1 MSAAGSTQ
9 GILPAPDSRRAG
21 DFIWISSIYPIDD
34 SGQLV
39 QTDAISPY
47 VGQSA
52 MEVQSRRVLEVLD
65 EVLSAAGS
73 SRDNV
78 LKAEV
83 YIENASDFYEFKLV
97 WKEYFGDNP
106 PARTTGVIG
115 ADEHII
121 PGALLNLHAVALAN
135 DASVEREVIMA
146 PDVPDSMDAEHAPHA
161 VKAHPFVFPSA
172 FPATDF
178 ETGVPVGRRPNF
190 PNYGSDAEMQ
200 AQYILENLSKVMEAA
215 GTSID
220 QAFKSQFHET
230 DLQNFHDTDQ
240 VWASYMGAPPD
251 GLSPTRSSMG
261 MYGFLVPDALFAPNL
276 MFIVPDDE
284 HQKVE
289 TQKGIRWHPEEVRKV
304 HFTPGM
310 WVGDWLGLAGQG
322 SVADFADYDSIVRT
336 PAGLPHYWSDIEIQT
351 DFTMVLILEQ
361 LTGNGLDLEDV
372 IDARIYLVESARRD
386 YRGFVRAWEKLYESI
401 DAKPSMSLISSNQTD
416 GTSGMMFE
424 GPVIEIDVIAK
435 KGGK

>member
-1 MSAAGSTQ
+1 MNATGSTQ

-21 DFIWISSIYPIDD
+21 DFVFVSSIYPVDD
-34 SGQLV
+34 SGHLV
-39 QTDAISPY
+39 HPDSIGPY
-47 VGQSA
+47 VGESA
-52 MEVQSRRVLEVLD
+52 MAVQSRRVLEVLKQ
-65 EVLSAAGS
+65 VLDSSGSALES
-73 SRDNV
+73 T

-83 YIENASDFYEFKLV
+83 YLVDAADFYEFKLV
-97 WKEYFGDNP
+97 WREFFPDSP
-106 PARTTGVIG
+106 PARTTAVIG
-115 ADEHII
+115 EDHII
-121 PGALLNLHAVALAN
+121 PGCRLNLHAVALAN
-135 DASVEREVIMA
+135 DASVEREVINA
-146 PDVPDSMDAEHAPHA
+146 PGVPDSMEAEHAPHA
-161 VKAHPFVFPSA
+161 IKAVPFVFPSA

-178 ETGVPVGRRPNF
+178 ETGVPVGRKPNF

-200 AQYILENLSKVMEAA
+200 ARYILENLSKVMEAA

-261 MYGFLVPDALFAPNL
+261 MRGFLVPDALFAPNL
-276 MFIVPDDE
+276 LFIVPDSKHRKE
-284 HQKVE
+284 E
-289 TQKGIRWHPEEVRKV
+289 TQKGIRWHPEAVRKV

-322 SVADFADYDSIVRT
+322 SVADFADYDSIVRS

-351 DFTMVLILEQ
+351 DFTMVLIREQ
-361 LTGNGLDLEDV
+361 LTGNGLDFEDI

-386 YRGFVRAWEKLYESI
+386 YRGFVRAWEKLYEDVS
-401 DAKPSMSLISSNQTD
+401 AKPTMSIISSNQTS
-416 GTSGMMFE
+416 GVSGMMFE

>member
-1 MSAAGSTQ
+1 MSATTGTQ
-9 GILPAPDSRRAG
+9 GIVPAPDSRQAG
-21 DFIWISSIYPIDD
+21 DFIFISSIYPVDD
-34 SGQLV
+34 SGHLV
-39 QTDAISPY
+39 HSDSMGPY
-47 VGQSA
+47 IGESA
-52 MEVQSRRVLEVLD
+52 MAAQSRQVLEVLKK
-65 EVLSAAGS
+65 VLDASGS
-73 SRDNV
+73 SLENM

-83 YIENASDFYEFKLV
+83 YLTDAADFYEFKLV
-97 WKEYFGDNP
+97 WKEFFPDSP

-115 ADEHII
+115 DDHII
-121 PGALLNLHAVALAN
+121 PGCRLNLHAVALAN
-135 DASVEREVIMA
+135 DASVEREVINA
-146 PDVPDSMDAEHAPHA
+146 PGVPDSMDAEHAPHA
-161 VKAHPFVFPSA
+161 IKALPFVFPSA

-178 ETGVPVGRRPNF
+178 ETGVPIGRKENF

-200 AQYILENLSKVMEAA
+200 AQYLLENMSKVMEAA

-240 VWASYMGAPPD
+240 VWAKYMGAPPD

-261 MYGFLVPDALFAPNL
+261 MSGFLVPDALFAPNL
-276 MFIVPDDE
+276 LFIVPDDE

-289 TQKGIRWHPEEVRKV
+289 TQKGIRWHPEAVRKV

-351 DFTMVLILEQ
+351 DFTMVLIREQ
-361 LTGNGLDLEDV
+361 LTGNGLDLEDI
-372 IDARIYLVESARRD
+372 IDARVYLVESGRRD
-386 YRGFVRAWEKLYESI
+386 YRGFVRAWEQLFENIDPKPAMSI
-401 DAKPSMSLISSNQTD
+401 ISSLQTN
-416 GTSGMMFE
+416 GKSGMMFP
-424 GPVIEIDVIAK
+424 GPLVEIDVIAK